1 MGPSYHIRI
10 AHFDPAQTCNS
21 SSDATL
27 SSAAVKT
34 RTIPSLERR
43 KYIYII
49 HVILTVL
56 KCD

>member
-1 MGPSYHIRI
+1 MGPSYPIRI
-10 AHFDPAQTCNS
+10 THFDRAQTCNS

-27 SSAAVKT
+27 SSAAEKM